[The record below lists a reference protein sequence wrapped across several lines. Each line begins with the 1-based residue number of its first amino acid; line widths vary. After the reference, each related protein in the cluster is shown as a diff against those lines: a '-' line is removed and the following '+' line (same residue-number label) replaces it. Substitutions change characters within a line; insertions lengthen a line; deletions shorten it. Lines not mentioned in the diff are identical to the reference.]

1 MGDHADSR
9 HDAKPGEDTRTEM
22 NKLAYAGLGSRFL
35 ALLIDG
41 LLLSA
46 VFFPTTRIAKGVWL
60 MAPSDH
66 QWRVGWFITD
76 PLCMI
81 FLLVIFVYFI
91 LLEGLFGYTIG
102 KQLLGLRVVTAGGGN
117 PGLRRALLRNL
128 LRLVDSLP
136 AFNILGVV
144 LIILSPEKARVGDLV
159 AGTRVVKIDR

>member
-1 MGDHADSR
+1 MI
-9 HDAKPGEDTRTEM
+9 
-22 NKLAYAGLGSRFL
+22 YVGLGSRFL

-46 VFFPTTRIAKGVWL
+46 VFFPTTRIVKGVWL

-66 QWRVGWFITD
+66 LWRVGWLVSD

-81 FLLVIFVYFI
+81 FLLVIAIYFVV
-91 LLEGLFGYTIG
+91 LEGVFGRTVG
-102 KQLLGLRVVTAGGGN
+102 KWFLGLRVVRKDAGN

-128 LRLVDSLP
+128 LRLVDALP
-136 AFNILGVV
+136 VLSILGVV
-144 LIILSPEKARVGDLV
+144 LIIRSPEKARVGDLV

>member
-1 MGDHADSR
+1 M
-9 HDAKPGEDTRTEM
+9 KELT
-22 NKLAYAGLGSRFL
+22 YASLGSRFL

-46 VFFPTTRIAKGVWL
+46 VFFPTTKIAKGVWI

-66 QWRVGWFITD
+66 LWSVGWFMTD

-102 KQLLGLRVVTAGGGN
+102 KRLLELRVVTTGGED
-117 PGLRRALLRNL
+117 PGLIRALLRNL
-128 LRLVDSLP
+128 LRIVDSLP
-136 AFNILGVV
+136 AFNILGVI
-144 LIILSPEKARVGDLV
+144 LIIRSPEKARVGDLL

>member
-1 MGDHADSR
+1 M
-9 HDAKPGEDTRTEM
+9 K
-22 NKLAYAGLGSRFL
+22 KVIYVGLGSRFL

-46 VFFPTTRIAKGVWL
+46 VFFPTTRIVKGVWL

-66 QWRVGWFITD
+66 LWRVGWLVSD

-81 FLLVIFVYFI
+81 FLLVIAIYFVV
-91 LLEGLFGYTIG
+91 LEGVFGRTVG
-102 KQLLGLRVVTAGGGN
+102 KWFLGLRVVRKDAGN

-128 LRLVDSLP
+128 LRLVDALP
-136 AFNILGVV
+136 VLSILGVV
-144 LIILSPEKARVGDLV
+144 LIIRSPEKARVGDLV

>member
-1 MGDHADSR
+1 M
-9 HDAKPGEDTRTEM
+9 EM
-22 NKLAYAGLGSRFL
+22 KKLIYAGLGSRFL

-46 VFFPTTRIAKGVWL
+46 IFFPTTRIAKGVWI

-66 QWRVGWFITD
+66 LWSASWFITD

-81 FLLVIFVYFI
+81 FLLVILIYFVV
-91 LLEGLFGYTIG
+91 LEGVFGRTIG
-102 KQLLGLRVVTAGGGN
+102 KWFLGLQVVRKDAGN
-117 PGLRRALLRNL
+117 PGLLRALLRNL
-128 LRLVDSLP
+128 LRIVDSLP

-159 AGTRVVKIDR
+159 AGTRVVKIGK

>member
-1 MGDHADSR
+1 M
-9 HDAKPGEDTRTEM
+9 KELT
-22 NKLAYAGLGSRFL
+22 YANLGSRFL

-60 MAPSDH
+60 MTPSDH
-66 QWRVGWFITD
+66 LWSVGWFITD

-102 KQLLGLRVVTAGGGN
+102 KRLLGLRVVTTGGED
-117 PGLRRALLRNL
+117 PGLLRALLRNL
-128 LRLVDSLP
+128 LRIVDSLP
-136 AFNILGVV
+136 AFNILGVI
-144 LIILSPEKARVGDLV
+144 LIIRSPEKARVGDLV
-159 AGTRVVKIDR
+159 ADTRVAKITH